1 MSNKLRQIKNG
12 IQPKRSEK
20 SMSTKLD
27 TLTFVELLKSLP
39 TKEQAFIKGVAV
51 GLQNARKGGKK

>member
-1 MSNKLRQIKNG
+1 MVFNQKG
-12 IQPKRSEK
+12 VK

-39 TKEQAFIKGVAV
+39 TKEQAFIKGVVV
-51 GLQNARKGGKK
+51 GLQNARKGEKK

>member
-1 MSNKLRQIKNG
+1 MSA
-12 IQPKRSEK
+12 
-20 SMSTKLD
+20 KLD

-51 GLQNARKGGKK
+51 GLQNARKGSEKK